1 MSVSMRTEKETKRVA
16 GIGVVLILV
25 FGIIVFFF
33 GLMYNQKYFPENLRL
48 LNKVHIRL
56 YWWSALSIIFPAI
69 VYFFKYRS
77 TAKKDLNKYHRDKT
91 EDKSKYIYNGWAF
104 WAFISMAG
112 TAIISM
118 AIHYFLFKDISL
130 ELWMSLML
138 WVSIIAGIACGV
150 VFFFPFC
157 RPFKKN

>member
-48 LNKVHIRL
+48 LNKIHIRL

-91 EDKSKYIYNGWAF
+91 EDKSKYIYNGWTSC
-104 WAFISMAG
+104 AFISMAG

>member
-1 MSVSMRTEKETKRVA
+1 MSVGKRTQKDEIA
-16 GIGVVLILV
+16 IAIFGAVLIVV
-25 FGIIVFFF
+25 FGIIVFFL
-33 GLMYNQKYFPENLRL
+33 GLLYNQKYFPENLRL
-48 LNKVHIRL
+48 IQKTHIKMYL
-56 YWWSALSIIFPAI
+56 WSAFSTIWPVI
-69 VYFFKYRS
+69 VYLIKYYS

-91 EDKSKYIYNGWAF
+91 EDKSKYIYNGWTSC
-104 WAFISMAG
+104 AFISMAG

-118 AIHYFLFKDISL
+118 AIHYFVFKDVSL

-150 VFFFPFC
+150 VFFFC